1 MSPRGNTVD
10 AINNIYDV
18 LRWAETR
25 KDVKVVLIANI
36 QVLIE
41 QIKDMNDADEKDE
54 HFDALYDKIYRAT
67 SGKNA

>member
-10 AINNIYDV
+10 AISNIYDV

-36 QVLIE
+36 
-41 QIKDMNDADEKDE
+41 
-54 HFDALYDKIYRAT
+54 
-67 SGKNA
+67 